1 LRRTR
6 RRAAW
11 NRFARV
17 RGDSRQGGTS
27 AASPMRA
34 YLTIAAVISQGPTSD
49 QLTDG
54 PYPNKAKTCPDVSE
68 SRHSVAVTGVG
79 GVNDADNH

>member
-11 NRFARV
+11 NRFGLV
-17 RGDSRQGGTS
+17 RWDIRQGGTS

-34 YLTIAAVISQGPTSD
+34 YSTIAAVTSQGPTSD

-54 PYPNKAKTCPDVSE
+54 SYPNKATIGTSSATPLY
-68 SRHSVAVTGVG
+68 ALLL
-79 GVNDADNH
+79 